1 MALFNDQKGR
11 WFGKKPNEGTAIFVE
26 SDQVQKRKKEAKPK
40 VKSSYADLASVIDLT
55 GNGFLELSDEK
66 GYMDIVQLES
76 SDIYALNESDK
87 TKKIY
92 HFATFLQWYNHDFK
106 IIPFD
111 FPVDTSTQQRHILEK
126 MQQTSKPQYRQFLE
140 KKLQELQFIEQRRTN
155 REFFMFLY
163 ADDEY
168 TLQSR
173 TTEVEGQLQAVAPV
187 IRLTD
192 DKKINI
198 LYKLNNLN
206 SKNRHTHE
214 RG

>member
-11 WFGKKPNEGTAIFVE
+11 WFGKKSNEGTAIFVE
-26 SDQVQKRKKEAKPK
+26 GDHVQKQKKETKPK
-40 VKSSYADLASVIDLT
+40 VKSSFADIAPVIDLT

-66 GYMDIVQLES
+66 GYMDIVQLTS
-76 SDIYALNESDK
+76 SDIYSLNESDK

-92 HFATFLQWYNHDFK
+92 QFATFLQSYNHDFK

-111 FPVDTSTQQRHILEK
+111 FPVNTSSQQRHILEK
-126 MQQTSKPQYRQFLE
+126 IQQAKKPTYRQGLE
-140 KKLQELQFIEQRRTN
+140 QKLQELQFIEQRRTN
-155 REFFMFLY
+155 REFFLFLY
-163 ADDEY
+163 ADDEF

-173 TTEVEGQLQAVAPV
+173 TAEVEGQLSAVCPV
-187 IRLTD
+187 ITLTD
-192 DKKINI
+192 EKKINI

-206 SKNRHTHE
+206 SKNRHTYE